1 MWVRHRFVVSVKDAK
16 PGDRVFVVGSVGQLG
31 HWKMHGARELK
42 TQQGLFPKWQVEVE
56 MEQAPFEYKYV
67 WQHAKGGHLE
77 WENIT
82 NRIYSLQ
89 GPLEVAEFNRN
100 ESVTPA
106 GSYVCFHG
114 YYAHAEWAQQEFAS
128 LKFEVSQLR
137 DTMQMQAK
145 DTEQWRTRY
154 EENVTCLERQRALM
168 EEEKEELRKQLVR
181 QARRI
186 QDLERERDIRQEK
199 ETQLETR
206 VVSLLDLLRT
216 CQADLEAQ
224 KRSTDRL
231 RRDLSDFRALVP
243 EAEELK
249 MEINEALMQDMP
261 KIVASLVGEMGCN
274 AAHTLT
280 QTNAEQEDAKEY
292 SDATPHELQAAP
304 RPPPPGPSFGANLE
318 PDPATNPTARKK
330 DEEASRLT
338 QRAVDELMSLW
349 KGSQE
354 EKAKLLKNI
363 NLRLHPDKGGSDEAM
378 IWFEAWK
385 ARHRAWYLRG
395 PVHTPTGCCK
405 QQRAG

>member
-128 LKFEVSQLR
+128 LKFE
-137 DTMQMQAK
+137 
-145 DTEQWRTRY
+145 QWRTRY

-216 CQADLEAQ
+216 CQEPALSCAFEKDLDADLEAQ

-304 RPPPPGPSFGANLE
+304 RPPPPGPSFG
-318 PDPATNPTARKK
+318 
-330 DEEASRLT
+330 SH
-338 QRAVDELMSLW
+338 MF
-349 KGSQE
+349 QE